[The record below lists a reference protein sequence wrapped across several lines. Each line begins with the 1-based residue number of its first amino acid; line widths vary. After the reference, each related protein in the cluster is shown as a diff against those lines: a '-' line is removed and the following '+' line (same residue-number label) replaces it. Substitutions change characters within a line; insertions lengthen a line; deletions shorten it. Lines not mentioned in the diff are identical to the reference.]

1 MRGRIPAGPEY
12 VEHLEGSDKAKER
25 LRVILETMLGKW
37 RVQEA
42 CGRLGICEQ
51 RFRQLREELLQAA
64 LVSLEERPSGRPRRP
79 QEPEETVAL
88 RQHVAELQRELQ
100 VAQVREEIA
109 LVLPNLQRSAGD
121 RACAH
126 SACATATRVGKK
138 MRRPRVKIRK
148 SR

>member
-1 MRGRIPAGPEY
+1 MRGRIPAGPEV
-12 VEHLEGSDKAKER
+12 VEHLEGSAKAKQR
-25 LRVILETMLGKW
+25 LRVILETMQGKW

-64 LVSLEERPSGRPRRP
+64 LVSLEERPSARPRRP

-109 LVLPNLQRSAGD
+109 LALPQVSKTAPDQTGSPAAAPKKKRRTQR
-121 RACAH
+121 
-126 SACATATRVGKK
+126 
-138 MRRPRVKIRK
+138 
-148 SR
+148 